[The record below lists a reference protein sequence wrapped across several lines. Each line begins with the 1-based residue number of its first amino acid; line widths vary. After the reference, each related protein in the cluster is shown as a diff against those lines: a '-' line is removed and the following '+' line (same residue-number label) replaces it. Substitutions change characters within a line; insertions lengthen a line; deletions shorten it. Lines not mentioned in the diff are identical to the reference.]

1 MALPGIAG
9 LGGFFAGGLQLVN
22 ARTSKVNLQ
31 DYITALLP
39 SGVASG
45 DFMIAIMNV
54 TDDPSAAR
62 TWTGDTGWTELID
75 QNARPNLRIATK
87 TAGSSESNPTF
98 TTNAT
103 GTFIDLSCAIIVFR
117 RAQYDTIGTIAT
129 SSTNGTLTYNDITSA
144 RGIVL
149 AAFCSEN
156 GDGNDDPTVGVPSGF
171 SLVVSSGDG
180 KASIRVYSKTM
191 DAGATSGLS
200 STISGQTATGYNG
213 GILIG
218 VKEA

>member
-9 LGGFFAGGLQLVN
+9 LGGFFTNGLQLVN
-22 ARTSKVNLQ
+22 ATSNSTNLQ
-31 DYITALLP
+31 EYITALLP
-39 SGVASG
+39 AGVASG

-54 TDDPSAAR
+54 TDSPSAAR
-62 TWTGDTGWTELID
+62 TWTGDTGWTERID

-98 TTNAT
+98 TTN
-103 GTFIDLSCAIIVFR
+103 GTVGGCALSCAIIVFR

-149 AAFCSEN
+149 AALCSEN
-156 GDGNDDPTVGVPSGF
+156 GDSDDDPAVGVPSGF
-171 SLVVSSGDG
+171 SLVVSSGNG
-180 KASIRVYSKTM
+180 RASIRVYSKTM